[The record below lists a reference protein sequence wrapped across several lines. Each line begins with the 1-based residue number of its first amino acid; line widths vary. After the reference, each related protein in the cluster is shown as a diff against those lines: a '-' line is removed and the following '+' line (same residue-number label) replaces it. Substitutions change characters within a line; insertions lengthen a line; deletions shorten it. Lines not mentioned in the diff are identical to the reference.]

1 VLYQTNILPKQQ
13 IFKYTKQKNQGILM
27 NNSRLTII
35 TPVLNSIQFIE
46 KCILNV
52 IEQNC
57 SDQLEHLII
66 DAGSTDGTLEVIKS
80 YAEKFAHIRYI
91 SEPDNGQSDAMNKGI
106 KLANNSIISFLN
118 ADDVYYPFTLRRVIH
133 LFKSKPGLEF
143 ISGNCKVVSQDG
155 DLIYLNRPK
164 RIKAYHLFS
173 YTEAF
178 PVNPVA
184 YFYKKEIHNKTG
196 LYNTDDHH
204 TMDYDFILKAS
215 LVTNIIYFNEDW
227 GYAMYHDGSK
237 TQQDLANNQMFEKK
251 KKTFETN
258 YANAPANVK
267 IKAAIYKALKKLKI
281 K

>member
-1 VLYQTNILPKQQ
+1 MSNPK
-13 IFKYTKQKNQGILM
+13 
-27 NNSRLTII
+27 LTII
-35 TPVLNSIQFIE
+35 TPVFNSIQFIE
-46 KCILNV
+46 KCIINV

-57 SDQLEHLII
+57 TDQIEHLII
-66 DAGSTDGTLEVIKS
+66 DAGSTDGTLEVIKK
-80 YAEKFAHIRYI
+80 YAEKNKHIHYI
-91 SEPDNGQSDAMNKGI
+91 SEPDKGQSDAMNKGI
-106 KLANNSIISFLN
+106 NLAKGSIISFLN
-118 ADDVYYPFTLRRVIH
+118 ADDVYYPFTLRRVLY

-143 ISGNCKVVSQDG
+143 ITGNCKVVSQDG

-164 RIKAYHLFS
+164 RVKAYHLFS

-237 TQQDLANNQMFEKK
+237 TQQDLANNLMFEKK
-251 KKTFETN
+251 RKTFELN
-258 YANAPANVK
+258 YNNAPLAVK
-267 IKAAIYKALKKLKI
+267 VKAAFYKTLKTLKI